1 MGLPPLQLHDSAA
14 SPLVCSKLA
23 LPLSYFQGSCQR
35 PFSLRVGSGP
45 SSAQKGLGAG
55 QVLQAGVGIACKDW
69 GLTRFQGVSPE
80 AVFWEG

>member
-1 MGLPPLQLHDSAA
+1 M
-14 SPLVCSKLA
+14 
-23 LPLSYFQGSCQR
+23 
-35 PFSLRVGSGP
+35 RVGSGP

-55 QVLQAGVGIACKDW
+55 QVLPAGVGIACKDW